1 MTALGR
7 ILTSKPALAILLTI
21 AFALLTIAFYLAHA
35 RWFTV
40 DVVLYGALLDAA
52 LAAVVMAAVLWLFV
66 RRRFSGFEKV
76 LLVCVWI
83 LGGYAFAL
91 SGPAVLDRSL
101 SFYILE
107 KLQQR
112 GGGIRADAIGDVFV
126 TEYMPEYRLVD
137 VRLTEQL
144 ESGTIVIEDG
154 CVTLTP
160 KGDQLASLSRFIRT
174 HFMPRHRLLA
184 GEYTDALVDPF
195 EHSPKGPMGYECS

>member
-1 MTALGR
+1 MTVAR
-7 ILTSKPALAILLTI
+7 NVLTSKPVLAVLLTI
-21 AFALLTIAFYLAHA
+21 AYALLTIAFYLAHA

-40 DVVLYGALLDAA
+40 NVVLYGALLDAA
-52 LAAVVMAAVLWLFV
+52 LAAVVMAAVLWLVV
-66 RRRFSGFEKV
+66 RRSFSGFEKV
-76 LLVCVWI
+76 LLVCVWV

-91 SGPAVLDRSL
+91 SGPALLDRSL

-126 TEYMPEYRLVD
+126 TEYMPEFRLVD
-137 VRLTEQL
+137 VRLTEQV
-144 ESGTIVIEDG
+144 ESGTVVIEDG
-154 CVTLTP
+154 CVKLTP
-160 KGDQLASLSRFIRT
+160 KGDQLASISRFIRT

-195 EHSPKGPMGYECS
+195 EHSPKGPMGYECK